1 MRREAAERAAAEAAA
16 AKEAEATEVIE
27 PSETTPEP
35 EEAVESTSV
44 ATVAKPKPKA
54 PSRAS

>member
-1 MRREAAERAAAEAAA
+1 MRREAVELAVAEAAA
-16 AKEAEATEVIE
+16 AKETEPAHEIPAVK
-27 PSETTPEP
+27 T
-35 EEAVESTSV
+35 AVEAPEAPGSASV